1 MRVARRMLR
10 DNTLTCKEIGERLG
24 YVSATS
30 FARAFKNYH
39 KCSPDSYKNQKGTPA
54 Q

>member
-1 MRVARRMLR
+1 MLR